1 MGWPSKPML
10 HERSMR
16 GSGTKASYIPR
27 MLFLLVESTVMKTRA
42 NWLGMCFD
50 WRVLIALFAVGVAI
64 AVVMPQLTL
73 SLLPVLLL
81 AACSLS
87 MILMMSLMNRTDQK
101 LVLGSFD
108 GVTSSS
114 SVYLSLSRQEQIAQ
128 LQTQLQHLQRQQDL
142 IASQI
147 NALKQPDNER

>member
-1 MGWPSKPML
+1 M
-10 HERSMR
+10 
-16 GSGTKASYIPR
+16 KA
-27 MLFLLVESTVMKTRA
+27 RA
-42 NWLGMCFD
+42 NWLRMCFD

-81 AACSLS
+81 AACPLS
-87 MILMMSLMNRTDQK
+87 MLLMMSMMNRTEQNS
-101 LVLGSFD
+101 VPGSFD

-114 SVYLSLSRQEQIAQ
+114 SVHSSLSRQEQVAQ
-128 LQTQLQHLQRQQDL
+128 LQTQLKSLQQQQDL

-147 NALKQPDNER
+147 NALNQPDNAR